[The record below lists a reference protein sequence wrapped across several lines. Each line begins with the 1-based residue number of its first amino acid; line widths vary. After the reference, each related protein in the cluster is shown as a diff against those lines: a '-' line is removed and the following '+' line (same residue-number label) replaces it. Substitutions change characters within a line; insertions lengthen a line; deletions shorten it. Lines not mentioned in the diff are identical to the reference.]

1 MKNIHSKLSF
11 VNMNSIHFFSTS
23 NFKIHCSVTILF
35 PLILISY
42 VDGSDFFWQHFIS
55 RFSGSFIQNITQL
68 SKELNLPLDNSP
80 SPPPTINPAVENIAG
95 VSKPVQNNLPGILG
109 DAKLTAWE
117 LWQKQEFSFLKIAV
131 SYCCFHFCLLL
142 MVYSSSQ
149 LNVLVCSSI
158 FAEQC
163 Q

>member
-1 MKNIHSKLSF
+1 M
-11 VNMNSIHFFSTS
+11 HFFSAS
-23 NFKIHCSVTILF
+23 NFKIHSSVTVLF
-35 PLILISY
+35 PLILYI
-42 VDGSDFFWQHFIS
+42 DTSDFFLQHFIS
-55 RFSGSFIQNITQL
+55 RFSHTFIQNITQL

-95 VSKPVQNNLPGILG
+95 VPEPVQNNLPGILG

-131 SYCCFHFCLLL
+131 SYCCFHFCLPL

-149 LNVLVCSSI
+149 LNMLVCSSI

>member
-1 MKNIHSKLSF
+1 ML
-11 VNMNSIHFFSTS
+11 TD
-23 NFKIHCSVTILF
+23 
-35 PLILISY
+35 LIF
-42 VDGSDFFWQHFIS
+42 FFWQHFIS
-55 RFSGSFIQNITQL
+55 RFSGTFIQNITQL